1 VDTGGEDG
9 VTHNAYAWLRSLRR
23 VGLSSRVM
31 LLKGGSHQ
39 DERPMFKGAA
49 KLNNGKAMKDMPVW
63 ILNTNYFKDLV
74 AASLRRKTP
83 GPGYFHVPR
92 WLPDN
97 YFDEL
102 RAEVRDTNGK
112 WRKIKPRNEALDLWV
127 YSLAILES
135 LGYGPKGRL
144 SWTDPPAWAAPLL
157 MGNSELIT
165 AEERKA
171 EHEAFTNVVKRTQS
185 AAPAKAASLRGVLRT
200 KGFAKTLAV
209 RWGVF
214 CSASGVRCSQLAIG
228 HRPADLLRW
237 ATGARVALLPPPPRS
252 GQNAQRAT
260 EALQFA
266 VRLAPDRRAKKSH
279 TD

>member
-1 VDTGGEDG
+1 
-9 VTHNAYAWLRSLRR
+9 
-23 VGLSSRVM
+23 M

-83 GPGYFHVPR
+83 GPGYFHVAR
-92 WLPDN
+92 WLPDT

-102 RAEVRDTNGK
+102 RAEVRDPNGK

-144 SWTDPPAWAAPLL
+144 SWTTPPAWAAPLL

-165 AEERKA
+165 PEERKA
-171 EHEAFTNVVKRTQS
+171 EHEAFTNVVKRVQS
-185 AAPAKAASLRGVLRT
+185 AAPAKAS
-200 KGFAKTLAV
+200 KT
-209 RWGVF
+209 
-214 CSASGVRCSQLAIG
+214 
-228 HRPADLLRW
+228 
-237 ATGARVALLPPPPRS
+237 AT
-252 GQNAQRAT
+252 T
-260 EALQFA
+260 T
-266 VRLAPDRRAKKSH
+266 AKKINPF
-279 TD
+279 TGKADADW